1 MTEAEKA
8 LEQYIERYSVK
19 HKITPEE
26 AKKHQMVKEV
36 EDFYKEKY
44 KNIKEKNY
52 EKESKQN

>member
-8 LEQYIERYSVK
+8 LERYIERYSVK

-26 AKKHQMVKEV
+26 AKQHQMVKEV

-44 KNIKEKNY
+44 KGEKL
-52 EKESKQN
+52 